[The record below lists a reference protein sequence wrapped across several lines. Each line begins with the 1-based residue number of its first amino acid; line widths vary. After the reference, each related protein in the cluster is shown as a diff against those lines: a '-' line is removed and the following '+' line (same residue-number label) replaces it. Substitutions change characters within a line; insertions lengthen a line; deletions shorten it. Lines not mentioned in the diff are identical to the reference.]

1 MPNKKTEKLRVIPL
15 GGVNGIGKNIT
26 VFEYGPDMIV
36 VDCGL
41 AFPEDSM
48 LGVDLVI
55 PDMSYIESNKDKLRG
70 LFITHGHEDHI
81 GAVPYFLK
89 KFDSPV
95 YGTRLTLG
103 IIEGKFEEHYIS
115 SANLVGVKAGQ
126 TINAGVFSVEFIRV
140 NHSIADACALCITT
154 PVGRV
159 IHTGDFKIDLTP
171 LNGEPIDL
179 ARFAELGSKGVRL
192 LLCDSTNAERP
203 GYTPTEKIVS
213 SSLDRIFQGNEKRVV
228 VATFSSNIYRVQQII
243 NASAKNGRKVAV
255 TGRSMLNILSAATRL
270 GYMDIPEGL
279 MIDVTDMKRY
289 KPSQL
294 TLITTG
300 SQGEPM
306 SALYRM
312 AFGGHA
318 QISLGPTDLVVL
330 SSSSIPGNEKAIS
343 NIINELYKRGVNVL
357 DDNIADV
364 HVSGH
369 ACREELKLIHALVK
383 PDNFVPVHGEYRH
396 LVKHASIAR
405 ELGMPENRIL
415 IPETGRVIELDKRSM
430 RFGQTVPSG
439 QILVDG
445 YGVGDVGT
453 SVLRDRKHLAED
465 GILIVVAA
473 IDFYTNTIV
482 SGPDI
487 TSRGFVYVKEAEALM
502 EDVHKACTK
511 IIERCLK
518 RGAKDV
524 EVIKTRMKDELAGM
538 IVNRTKRKPMILP
551 LLMAADL

>member
-1 MPNKKTEKLRVIPL
+1 MTGEPCPNPETVATAIRIGNPVSAHLAKEAVTQSAGEFNSVTDEEILAAQLLLSSK
-15 GGVNGIGKNIT
+15 GGV
-26 VFEYGPDMIV
+26 FAEPAS
-36 VDCGL
+36 CAPLAGL
-41 AFPEDSM
+41 
-48 LGVDLVI
+48 V
-55 PDMSYIESNKDKLRG
+55 KLK
-70 LFITHGHEDHI
+70 L
-81 GAVPYFLK
+81 
-89 KFDSPV
+89 
-95 YGTRLTLG
+95 
-103 IIEGKFEEHYIS
+103 EEHRLLDKTKLITCE
-115 SANLVGVKAGQ
+115 AGEVVKAGR
-126 TINAGVFSVEFIRV
+126 FSVEFIHV
-140 NHSIADACALCITT
+140 NHSIADAVAFAIKT
-154 PVGRV
+154 PVGLCV
-159 IHTGDFKIDLTP
+159 HTGDFKIDLTP

-179 ARFAELGSKGVRL
+179 ARLAELGTKGVRL
-192 LLCDSTNAERP
+192 LLCDSTNAERS

-213 SSLDRIFQGNEKRVV
+213 SSLDRIFMGNEKRVV

-270 GYMDIPEGL
+270 GYMDIPDGL

-318 QISLGPTDLVVL
+318 QISLGPNDLVVL

-396 LVKHASIAR
+396 LVKHAALAR
-405 ELGMPENRIL
+405 ELGMPDNRIL

-465 GILIVVAA
+465 GILIIVAA

-502 EDVHKACTK
+502 EEVHKACIK

-538 IVNRTKRKPMILP
+538 IVNKTKRKPMILP
-551 LLMAADL
+551 LLMTADL